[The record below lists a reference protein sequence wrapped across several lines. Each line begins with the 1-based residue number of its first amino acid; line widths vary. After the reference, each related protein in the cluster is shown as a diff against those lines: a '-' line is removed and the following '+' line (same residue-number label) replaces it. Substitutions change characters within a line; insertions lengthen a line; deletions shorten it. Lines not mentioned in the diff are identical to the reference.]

1 MKNEKNHVSFLIIKK
16 IASFEAFLKEFNL
29 ERKSLIL
36 EVWYCSIYYQIDG
49 EKSTLSSS
57 NSSVEIMPTI
67 FKDFIFI
74 F

>member
-36 EVWYCSIYYQIDG
+36 EVSYCSIYYQIDG
-49 EKSTLSSS
+49 EKSTLSLSS
-57 NSSVEIMPTI
+57 SSVENSNIVFFSLFLI
-67 FKDFIFI
+67 V
-74 F
+74 